1 LQRTPIPKLQRLIQ
15 SAGTNAFLK
24 KLSLANLGLSDNA
37 AEVGERIEHAEN
49 IFHSQPLIQMLESN
63 KSIIYLN
70 LETNYLSGEFM
81 ARLFEA
87 SLVNQVLQEIKCVN
101 QVDSISNPAQLIHI

>member
-1 LQRTPIPKLQRLIQ
+1 
-15 SAGTNAFLK
+15 
-24 KLSLANLGLSDNA
+24 
-37 AEVGERIEHAEN
+37 
-49 IFHSQPLIQMLESN
+49 MLEAN

-101 QVDSISNPAQLIHI
+101 QVGST